1 MKEAFLFFDLQIFSY
16 RVKDQ
21 LQYPRKIYAIDSGFA
36 HFSGFKS
43 SEDAGRL
50 MENLVAVELFCFK
63 MRFEN
68 RTAYPGN
75 LRFRRRRDQDKG
87 KESVDKSD

>member
-1 MKEAFLFFDLQIFSY
+1 MKEAFLFFSLTFGIFSY

-36 HFSGFKS
+36 NFSGFKF

-50 MENLVAVELFCFK
+50 MENLVAVEL
-63 MRFEN
+63 
-68 RTAYPGN
+68 
-75 LRFRRRRDQDKG
+75 LRRRDRDEG
-87 KESVDKSD
+87 KESVDKGE